1 VNVAH
6 INGVL
11 SGFGKHQ
18 ACVDANRVKRLR
30 RIDQVNGLRQRLH
43 CEDVDALDDSSFPG
57 VRLRDGNS
65 LQAHV
70 PSSNRRGKRT
80 SDGAHAAV
88 QRKLAQ
94 EHALVERLAEK
105 MTHAASQTQRHRQI
119 ERRAF
124 FTNIGGSEVDRNA
137 LAMRKLERTVS
148 QCGFDALAAFLH
160 GVVGKTHHIE
170 VLHARGAY
178 VYFHFHNIGVNSIH

>member
-1 VNVAH
+1 
-6 INGVL
+6 
-11 SGFGKHQ
+11 
-18 ACVDANRVKRLR
+18 
-30 RIDQVNGLRQRLH
+30 LRQRLDG
-43 CEDVDALDDSSFPG
+43 EDVDALDNSSFPG

-65 LQAHV
+65 LQAHI
-70 PSSNRRGKRT
+70 PSGNRRGKRS

-94 EHALVERLAEK
+94 KHALVERLTEK
-105 MTHAASQTQRHRQI
+105 MTHAASQTQCHRQI

-148 QCGFDALAAFLH
+148 QRRLDALAAFLH
-160 GVVGKTHHIE
+160 GVVGKTHDVEI
-170 VLHARGAY
+170 LHASGPDIY
-178 VYFHFHNIGVNSIH
+178 LDFDNIGVNPIHGGT

>member
-1 VNVAH
+1 M
-6 INGVL
+6 

-43 CEDVDALDDSSFPG
+43 GEDVDALDDSSFPG
-57 VRLRDGNS
+57 IRFRDRNS

-70 PSSNRRGKRT
+70 PSGNRRRKRS
-80 SDGAHAAV
+80 SDGPHAAV

-105 MTHAASQTQRHRQI
+105 MTHAASQTQCHRQI

-148 QCGFDALAAFLH
+148 QRRLDALAAFLH
-160 GVVGKTHHIE
+160 GVVGKTHHVEI
-170 VLHARGAY
+170 LHASGSDIHLD
-178 VYFHFHNIGVNSIH
+178 FDNIGVNPIHGGT